1 MLYLVEKGMQQR
13 LLRAIDDESN
23 ALKQIEES
31 NLTQEQTN
39 EENEQ
44 SMRVRVNLSPT
55 SNQSPL
61 MIKKKTKRV
70 KQNNRD

>member
-13 LLRAIDDESN
+13 LLRAIDDESK
-23 ALKQIEES
+23 ALTQIEES

-44 SMRVRVNLSPT
+44 SMRVRVSISPT

-61 MIKKKTKRV
+61 MIKKKKKRV